1 MLESA
6 KKHPGRKRRE
16 DFTLSQTVLFV
27 SCYIIRA
34 QIQDQTPLRTDRF
47 QILHLLK
54 TLRKIEEKLEKTCRF
69 RLLICENLNCL
80 PFVLYIIK
88 HLMILVLK
96 KVSLS
101 SGTQDAF
108 YLYIHDS
115 IFSSFWNN
123 KTKRK
128 PALLTCHD
136 EVSDWVALVQ
146 SEDGDHTDLV
156 RRTRWELRQAEG
168 RVTRVHGHGDRLT
181 CRDTQRRPG
190 YRIQCEVAVPHSSTI
205 GQKWSRVLGPIFTRS
220 GK

>member
-6 KKHPGRKRRE
+6 KKHPGRQRRE

-88 HLMILVLK
+88 HLMIQSACRLEHRMPSICTFMTVYSHHFETIKQKGNLRYLRVTTK
-96 KVSLS
+96 SLIGSLS
-101 SGTQDAF
+101 SSPRTE
-108 YLYIHDS
+108 I
-115 IFSSFWNN
+115 
-123 KTKRK
+123 T
-128 PALLTCHD
+128 LT
-136 EVSDWVALVQ
+136 S
-146 SEDGDHTDLV
+146 
-156 RRTRWELRQAEG
+156 
-168 RVTRVHGHGDRLT
+168 
-181 CRDTQRRPG
+181 
-190 YRIQCEVAVPHSSTI
+190 
-205 GQKWSRVLGPIFTRS
+205 
-220 GK
+220 

>member
-47 QILHLLK
+47 HILHLLK
-54 TLRKIEEKLEKTCRF
+54 TLRRIEEKLEKTCRF

-88 HLMILVLK
+88 TLLHKHLMILVLK
-96 KVSLS
+96 TVSLS

-123 KTKRK
+123 ETKGK

-136 EVSDWVALVQ
+136 EVSDRVALVQ

-156 RRTRWELRQAEG
+156 RRTRWELR
-168 RVTRVHGHGDRLT
+168 
-181 CRDTQRRPG
+181 
-190 YRIQCEVAVPHSSTI
+190 
-205 GQKWSRVLGPIFTRS
+205 
-220 GK
+220 